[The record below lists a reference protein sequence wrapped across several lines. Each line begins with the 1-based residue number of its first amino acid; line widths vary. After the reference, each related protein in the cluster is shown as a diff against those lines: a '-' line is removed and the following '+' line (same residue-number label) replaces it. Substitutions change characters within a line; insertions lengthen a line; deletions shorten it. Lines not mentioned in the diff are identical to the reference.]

1 MKEKLTLSHYITF
14 IGVGVG
20 LISLAYNVRQYYENK
35 EMRAM
40 QQELTALQLE
50 KAKREANASSTNTPT
65 KA

>member
-1 MKEKLTLSHYITF
+1 MKEKLTLSHYFTF

-40 QQELTALQLE
+40 QQELTALQLQ
-50 KAKREANASSTNTPT
+50 KVKRELEASGANTST